1 VPERR
6 HLHQRDLAIFETLLD
21 RRAETLD
28 FLAEAYFGGVRKS
41 AVNRLGEL
49 RAAGYLQRI
58 KLTVLDAPAPQN
70 IYTLAPKGR
79 TALRLR
85 SLAADR
91 LGGRRDTSLS
101 QRSIPHQIATNR
113 VGDWLGAE
121 LIPEALIGCSGD
133 RRHRPDAA
141 YAARERDAHE
151 RGLVFVE
158 VDLGHYSR
166 ARVLEK
172 LRSFLGHEGARSI
185 LFITPDVERRA
196 EVARWVREAYG
207 EAVMQR
213 VQPLT
218 LDQVRD
224 GSAPL
229 DPGTEPGRRPRL
241 ASPGRRRDW
250 LAA

>member
-1 VPERR
+1 MADRR

-28 FLAEAYFGGVRKS
+28 FLAGAYFGGVRKS
-41 AVNRLGEL
+41 ALNRLGEL

-58 KLTVLDAPAPQN
+58 KLNVLDAPAPQN
-70 IYTLAPKGR
+70 IYTLAPKGC

-113 VGDWLGAE
+113 VGDWLGAD
-121 LIPEALIGCSGD
+121 LIPEALIGRGD

-141 YAARERDAHE
+141 YAAREPDAQG

-172 LRSFLGHEGARSI
+172 LRSFLAHEGARSI
-185 LFITPDVERRA
+185 LFITPDVDRRA
-196 EVARWVREAYG
+196 EVARWIREAYG

-224 GSAPL
+224 GSPPL
-229 DPGTEPGRRPRL
+229 DPGTEPGRRPVL
-241 ASPGRRRDW
+241 APPGRRRDW